1 MRDVKIFLKEA
12 DFDNTNWRVL
22 GQELGLR
29 QGTLNVIEKDCPRDT
44 DRCHDVCLTKWLER
58 ADDVDTCHGVPK
70 YCSLADALDKINQKD
85 VADKLRKYILYYNYC
100 TILVICDKYS

>member
-1 MRDVKIFLKEA
+1 M
-12 DFDNTNWRVL
+12 L

-85 VADKLRKYILYYNYC
+85 VADKLRKYILYLLHYFGY
-100 TILVICDKYS
+100 L